1 MDDSIL
7 SSVKK
12 MLGIENDFTAF
23 DDELIMYINGALM
36 TLNQLGVG
44 VEGYIVD
51 DSSSSWSEFL
61 GSETTALE
69 SVKTVV
75 YLRVKKVFDP
85 PASSSTQQA
94 LDAVLQEYEWRLYVA
109 TNRSNDTEDAT

>member
-7 SSVKK
+7 DSVKK
-12 MLGIENDFTAF
+12 MLGIETDFTAF

-44 VEGYIVD
+44 VEGYTIE

-61 GSETTALE
+61 GSETTSLE
-69 SVKTVV
+69 AVKTAV

-109 TNRSNDTEDAT
+109 TNRSSDSEEAT